1 MRHHWKRTSLPNGF
15 AELVTGTLLTA
26 KGQLAVTE
34 GRGTEKL
41 PEREVNTKESRAER
55 WKETDNII

>member
-1 MRHHWKRTSLPNGF
+1 MRHHWKRTSLPIEF

-26 KGQLAVTE
+26 KSQLAITK